1 MKYIFVVF
9 ALVLSIA
16 SPAEAQKDSK
26 SSYRFACLQGGCS
39 FVCYP
44 STGVKGEALFQRHN
58 VKEVDFL
65 ERGGTGVATVHVLNE
80 RPTVI
85 RLGGTV
91 FCEMPN
97 GIVRAG
103 HSFP

>member
-1 MKYIFVVF
+1 MSGFRPGLCARISGAGTEGFKVELPV
-9 ALVLSIA
+9 
-16 SPAEAQKDSK
+16 
-26 SSYRFACLQGGCS
+26 RCLQGGCS

-44 STGVKGEALFQRHN
+44 SAVVKAEAMFQRHS

-65 ERGGTGVATVHVLNE
+65 KKGSTAVATVHVLNE
-80 RPTVI
+80 RPTVL

-97 GIVRAG
+97 GIVRSG
-103 HSFP
+103 YSFP